1 MSKSKIFWVAG
12 IGIFV
17 FIVIFGFILLSN
29 GANKTKPKTNREL
42 LMSCTSDAATQYH
55 IHPHLQ
61 IVING
66 QAHEVPANIGI
77 ENNCLHPIH
86 THDNSGIIHIESPE
100 KRDFTLGDFFTV
112 WGKTF
117 NKDQILDYKREGN
130 HTIKVTVDGQD
141 SQDFEK
147 FILKDNQQIVI
158 TAN

>member
-12 IGIFV
+12 IVIVV
-17 FIVIFGFILLSN
+17 FLVILGSVILLNSTS
-29 GANKTKPKTNREL
+29 KTKPKTNKKL
-42 LMSCTSDAATQYH
+42 IMSCTSDAETQYH

-61 IVING
+61 IIING
-66 QAHEVPANIGI
+66 QTQEIPADIGI

-86 THDNSGIIHIESPE
+86 THDNSGTIHIESPE

-112 WGKTF
+112 WNRVF
-117 NKDQILDYKREGN
+117 NKDQILDYKREGT

-158 TAN
+158 TAS